1 MKKAVIYLR
10 VSTSRQVKRD
20 VDPDGLS
27 LPAQREACTRKA
39 ESLGAE
45 VVGEFVDRG
54 ESARFADRDEV
65 QKMLSAVKTAR
76 DIDYVIV
83 HKLDRF
89 ARNTRDD
96 ANMTF
101 EIMQAG
107 ATLVSVMENID
118 TTPPGR
124 LMHGLMANLAE
135 YYSANLATEV
145 IKGMTQKAKIG
156 GTVHRAPLGYVNVA
170 QVIDGREIRSIAVD
184 EDRAPLVQFAFE
196 RYSVGDIS
204 LVELADLL
212 TTKGL
217 TMRPDAWGKDRA
229 ITKSK
234 LSAMLQNPYYYG
246 SINHRGIIYD
256 GRHKPLITLELF
268 EKVQSVLKARL
279 VGEKQRTHMHYL
291 KGTVY
296 CALCGSR
303 LFIVCPKGKY
313 TYFSC
318 LRRRGCTM
326 KYIEADRIE
335 RAILAYYRSVQ
346 FTADEANAVREEIMA
361 QISQRR
367 QRAYTDKQRLE
378 RKLQALN
385 NEKNKLMQA
394 YYANMMPLDLF
405 GAEQSR
411 IAKETGNLQFELST
425 SGSSLEILED
435 IMRISIELMQDC
447 YKFYS
452 LAPEPLRRQIN
463 QAFFEKVLVS
473 ENSAISE
480 GQLAEPFRAV
490 MQVKNLVVA
499 KSKVAVFQE
508 SRNQFELVRNKAIF
522 FGR

>member
-20 VDPDGLS
+20 LDPDGLS
-27 LPAQREACTRKA
+27 LPAQREACIRKA

-184 EDRAPLVQFAFE
+184 EDRAPL
-196 RYSVGDIS
+196 
-204 LVELADLL
+204 
-212 TTKGL
+212 
-217 TMRPDAWGKDRA
+217 
-229 ITKSK
+229 
-234 LSAMLQNPYYYG
+234 
-246 SINHRGIIYD
+246 
-256 GRHKPLITLELF
+256 
-268 EKVQSVLKARL
+268 
-279 VGEKQRTHMHYL
+279 
-291 KGTVY
+291 
-296 CALCGSR
+296 
-303 LFIVCPKGKY
+303 
-313 TYFSC
+313 
-318 LRRRGCTM
+318 
-326 KYIEADRIE
+326 
-335 RAILAYYRSVQ
+335 
-346 FTADEANAVREEIMA
+346 
-361 QISQRR
+361 
-367 QRAYTDKQRLE
+367 
-378 RKLQALN
+378 
-385 NEKNKLMQA
+385 
-394 YYANMMPLDLF
+394 
-405 GAEQSR
+405 
-411 IAKETGNLQFELST
+411 
-425 SGSSLEILED
+425 
-435 IMRISIELMQDC
+435 
-447 YKFYS
+447 
-452 LAPEPLRRQIN
+452 
-463 QAFFEKVLVS
+463 
-473 ENSAISE
+473 
-480 GQLAEPFRAV
+480 
-490 MQVKNLVVA
+490 
-499 KSKVAVFQE
+499 
-508 SRNQFELVRNKAIF
+508 
-522 FGR
+522 